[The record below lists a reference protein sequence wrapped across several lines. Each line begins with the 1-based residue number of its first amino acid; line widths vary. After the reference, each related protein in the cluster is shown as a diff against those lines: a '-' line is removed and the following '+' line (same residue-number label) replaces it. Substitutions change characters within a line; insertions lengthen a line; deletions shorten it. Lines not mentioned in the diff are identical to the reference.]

1 MVQFISTN
9 YIDGAKVVTID
20 GATEGITKSRFD
32 DGEAVQLRRARSEES
47 GFNWL
52 DGSIKKVVAKN
63 LLIYDAIDIACLNW
77 FIRTK
82 IEIDFTNAYVSPDA
96 LNILQDM
103 IAELKE
109 SGIKV
114 VPGSSIRLPICG
126 GYSGMGRSEGAL
138 YGCKSIGFNAS

>member
-52 DGSIKKVVAKN
+52 DGSIKKVVAKKK
-63 LLIYDAIDIACLNW
+63 A
-77 FIRTK
+77 
-82 IEIDFTNAYVSPDA
+82 
-96 LNILQDM
+96 
-103 IAELKE
+103 
-109 SGIKV
+109 
-114 VPGSSIRLPICG
+114 
-126 GYSGMGRSEGAL
+126 
-138 YGCKSIGFNAS
+138 